1 MKISTIGQMTGEKA
15 VLRFED
21 GVSCEIVFTKIDVRR
36 IKELFKLAG
45 LD

>member
-1 MKISTIGQMTGEKA
+1 MEISVVEQMTREKV

-21 GVSCEIVFTKIDVRR
+21 GVSCEIVFTKTDVGR